1 MIYNNQYH
9 SFERPILNILSVYVG
24 AGSYTEWGCR
34 IIAGQFGPH
43 APRRVGP
50 KLWGRL
56 WDFLLK

>member
-34 IIAGQFGPH
+34 IIAGQLARTLQEELDQNCGEDY
-43 APRRVGP
+43 GISS
-50 KLWGRL
+50 
-56 WDFLLK
+56 